1 MHFWKMKALSY
12 LSGIYLY
19 RWFAVAVA
27 WAVCIIG
34 WASVAAIPD
43 QYRAEAK
50 VYIDTDNI
58 MDPLLKGLTVTLDS
72 TQEVAVML
80 KTLITRPTLEQ
91 VIHLTMTN
99 ANALTPAQLENQV
112 EQLQANIS
120 ISQLETKNYYQIA
133 YVDHDSSTA
142 ASVAQ
147 ALLSILQNN
156 KVGSTRLNMDDAR
169 SFINKKVAEYESRLS
184 EADKRRADF
193 KAANL
198 ELLSK
203 GNAGNRI
210 DGTEAAVEQ
219 ATKDYNSAAARRDSV
234 KAQLDSTARNVPV
247 DERMFLGTTIPTAVT
262 GNAAPTAGRPPAS
275 TLPRLQQA
283 QATLDELRSRYTDN
297 HPDVIAAKKLV
308 SQLEAELS
316 AAPKEADADSK
327 PAQPLMVPNPVY
339 IQLQAKFSEE
349 EANVAVQRQRLA
361 AASSDLEQAK
371 REASRAIDV
380 LTKYDELDRDYG
392 NVEGTYKQLLQ
403 SREAANLSQ
412 ARDDQDEGITFRVL
426 EPPQKPE
433 APTAPNRMMLNS
445 IILLIGLGSGASVA
459 ILLTLNAGRLIS
471 TDDITAFFEIPVL
484 ATVTRLPDLERPI
497 GKRIA
502 GFAFAAPIILLFLT
516 YGGVLAFLQ
525 TSIDAVNYAAALASL
540 KSSIHSLLGAARYG

>member
-1 MHFWKMKALSY
+1 MQFWKMKALSY

-19 RWFAVAVA
+19 RWYAISVA
-27 WAVCIIG
+27 WVVCIIG
-34 WASVAAIPD
+34 WASIAAIPD
-43 QYRAEAK
+43 QYKAEAK
-50 VYIDTDNI
+50 VYIDSQNI

-72 TQEVAVML
+72 TEEIAIML

-91 VIHLTMTN
+91 VIHLTNPN
-99 ANALTPAQLENQV
+99 ANSLTPEEVEDQV
-112 EQLQANIS
+112 ERMQANIT

-133 YVDHDSSTA
+133 YIDNDASTA
-142 ASVAQ
+142 SSVAQ

-193 KAANL
+193 KSANL
-198 ELLSK
+198 EILSK

-210 DGTEAAVEQ
+210 DSTEAAVEQ
-219 ATKDYNSAAARRDSV
+219 ATKDYNSAVARRDSV
-234 KAQLDSTARNVPV
+234 KTQLDSTPRNVPV
-247 DERMFLGTTIPTAVT
+247 DQRMFLGTTISTPVPGIVAPVAERP
-262 GNAAPTAGRPPAS
+262 AAN
-275 TLPRLQQA
+275 TLQRLQQA
-283 QATLDELRSRYTDN
+283 QAALDDLRTRYTEN

-308 SQLEAELS
+308 SSIEAELS
-316 AAPKEADADSK
+316 AAPKEADGK

-349 EANVAVQRQRLA
+349 EANVAVQRQRLGA
-361 AASSDLEQAK
+361 ATSDLEQAK
-371 REASRAIDV
+371 RLASRAIDV

-392 NVEGTYKQLLQ
+392 NVESTYKQLLQ

-412 ARDDQDEGITFRVL
+412 ARDDQAEGISFRVL
-426 EPPQKPE
+426 EPPEKPD
-433 APTAPNRMMLNS
+433 APTAPNRIILNS
-445 IILLIGLGSGASVA
+445 IILLVGLGSGVA
-459 ILLTLNAGRLIS
+459 VAVLLTLNAGRLMS
-471 TDDITAFFEIPVL
+471 TDDIAAFFEMPVL
-484 ATVTRLPDLERPI
+484 GTVTRLADFDLTL

-502 GFAFAAPIILLFLT
+502 GFAIVAPIILLFLT

-525 TSIDAVNYAAALASL
+525 TSIHSVNYAAVLASI
-540 KSSIHSLLGAARYG
+540 KSSIHSVLGAARYG